1 MGARSKGRKRK
12 EGEDELILIKNGEIV
27 TEGERTEIMA
37 DVFTIMLDVA
47 ARYELRPID
56 LIRLWAT
63 ALYIRGIGLK
73 ERDLRQYMDGE
84 SEEVT
89 DDPQERNREGMG
101 SSDTKKV
108 INLSDRKAAY
118 RKSGK

>member
-1 MGARSKGRKRK
+1 MGAISKGRKRK
-12 EGEDELILIKNGEIV
+12 EGGNELIHIRNGEIV
-27 TEGERTEIMA
+27 SEGDTKEIMA

-47 ARYELRPID
+47 ARYEMRPID
-56 LIRLWAT
+56 LISLWAE
-63 ALYIRGIGLK
+63 ALDMYGIDIE
-73 ERDLRQYMDGE
+73 ERDLKQYIDGE
-84 SEEVT
+84 SEEVI